1 MVWEEAIDDKGQVYY
16 YDTETDKTQ
25 WERPAQLKNSK
36 LDELLRQFGWETYKT
51 DNGETYYFNT
61 KDEKSVWELPEE
73 VKKELNIHLSAKSE
87 SKEVS
92 ESNTEPTGTPV
103 VVNNVHQEGETE
115 SSINW
120 EQGQKQTDT
129 YKSTT
134 GESEAN
140 QLIGLKELLRQ
151 QDADE
156 SDGIS
161 SGASKNEIQNSN
173 EGEQEDMSKKRFL
186 SMLAEKKVEL
196 DWPFAKVSQECIDD
210 GRYWQI
216 EDPLQRKQLFEVYL
230 IGKRE
235 EEYKKVQ
242 ESRQKY
248 LEQFREILKK
258 HDIQSYTRW
267 KTCEKEIA
275 NESICI
281 SIPKALQKQFFQS
294 YIQQLKEKEKEQL
307 DQRRD
312 DQLNRLEEEM
322 TAAVKVNSRIEE
334 FMKAIDLTGKY
345 PDLNKVDVITIY
357 DMVKMKKVDEFK
369 QIIAKNKKLNERAD
383 RKARDSFKK
392 MLKEKEERY
401 PEKFTANMKWY
412 EFLGLIR
419 SEESFIELCGHN
431 GSSAI
436 DYYWDILD
444 AKNQILRTKVDYCM
458 RLMNNHQLELKS
470 FEGEVKKFR
479 DTIKKVIEEQDSKTD
494 VSDTEL
500 TEIFEVLKRREDE
513 EKERRNRKRTLTE
526 RESSNKKQ
534 KLPRLGYGVLQ

>member
-216 EDPLQRKQLFEVYL
+216 EDRSPS
-230 IGKRE
+230 
-235 EEYKKVQ
+235 KKAT
-242 ESRQKY
+242 
-248 LEQFREILKK
+248 F
-258 HDIQSYTRW
+258 
-267 KTCEKEIA
+267 
-275 NESICI
+275 
-281 SIPKALQKQFFQS
+281 
-294 YIQQLKEKEKEQL
+294 
-307 DQRRD
+307 
-312 DQLNRLEEEM
+312 
-322 TAAVKVNSRIEE
+322 
-334 FMKAIDLTGKY
+334 
-345 PDLNKVDVITIY
+345 
-357 DMVKMKKVDEFK
+357 
-369 QIIAKNKKLNERAD
+369 
-383 RKARDSFKK
+383 
-392 MLKEKEERY
+392 
-401 PEKFTANMKWY
+401 
-412 EFLGLIR
+412 
-419 SEESFIELCGHN
+419 
-431 GSSAI
+431 
-436 DYYWDILD
+436 
-444 AKNQILRTKVDYCM
+444 
-458 RLMNNHQLELKS
+458 
-470 FEGEVKKFR
+470 
-479 DTIKKVIEEQDSKTD
+479 
-494 VSDTEL
+494 
-500 TEIFEVLKRREDE
+500 
-513 EKERRNRKRTLTE
+513 
-526 RESSNKKQ
+526 
-534 KLPRLGYGVLQ
+534 

>member
-267 KTCEKEIA
+267 KT
-275 NESICI
+275 ICI

-513 EKERRNRKRTLTE
+513 EKEK
-526 RESSNKKQ
+526 KKQ
-534 KLPRLGYGVLQ
+534 KENINRERIIK